1 MGGDGEDGT
10 DRLEVIY
17 IRVEMLQLCPL
28 SLTVKKPECFHY
40 RTHYCSAMTVATYLI
55 RMEPYT
61 QHYLHLQVRV
71 RWWSCDN
78 HVMVM

>member
-1 MGGDGEDGT
+1 MADSLYVFMCYDFI
-10 DRLEVIY
+10 VY
-17 IRVEMLQLCPL
+17 FL
-28 SLTVKKPECFHY
+28 STVKKPECFHY

-71 RWWSCDN
+71 T
-78 HVMVM
+78 